1 MKTMRFPGRVWL
13 RRARAEYRIAGILP
27 TNLDTGEMTV
37 GGLPTAADIPMN
49 VRSIRTKVMRQAK
62 HK

>member
-13 RRARAEYRIAGILP
+13 RQARVEWRLP
-27 TNLDTGEMTV
+27 QNRPSDGP
-37 GGLPTAADIPMN
+37 PTQADIPMN

>member
-1 MKTMRFPGRVWL
+1 MKTMRFPGKVWL
-13 RRARAEYRIAGILP
+13 RRARAEWRSSENGSNDPPP
-27 TNLDTGEMTV
+27 TVD
-37 GGLPTAADIPMN
+37 DIPMN